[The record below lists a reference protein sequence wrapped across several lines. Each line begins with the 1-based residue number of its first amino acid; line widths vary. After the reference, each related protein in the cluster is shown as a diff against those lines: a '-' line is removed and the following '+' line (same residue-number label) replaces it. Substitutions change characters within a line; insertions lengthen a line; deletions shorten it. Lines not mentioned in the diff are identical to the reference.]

1 MSTEPTYSYDYDK
14 EADVLY
20 ISFSRGEKPTAAV
33 ELNDNI
39 LLRFN
44 REERRAVG
52 LTLMDFSVLVQLT
65 ELGPRSF
72 SLSGLTDLEPEY
84 EEVVIEIIM
93 TPPVNRI
100 LKVSSY
106 MPTAAEVVPITSV
119 ERPPIPVAI

>member
-1 MSTEPTYSYDYDK
+1 MNLPTYSYDK

-20 ISFSRGEKPTAAV
+20 ISFSPGEKATTAV

-44 REERRAVG
+44 YAEKRAIG

-72 SLSGLTDLEPEY
+72 PLSGLSELEPEWQ
-84 EEVVIEIIM
+84 ETVIEII
-93 TPPVNRI
+93 TKPPINQI
-100 LKVSSY
+100 LKVSTYTPSL
-106 MPTAAEVVPITSV
+106 AEAVPITSV
-119 ERPPIPVAI
+119 EKPPIPLAA